1 MKILQARSS
10 LNGKPKAIELE
21 TLEKKI
27 KDGEGAFF
35 YLDRENEHKVLNEFI
50 EYFEE
55 KGKNVLMREVR
66 YALGDLDFMYEVHIY

>member
-1 MKILQARSS
+1 MKILLARAS
-10 LNGKPKAIELE
+10 LNAKPKMVELE

-27 KDGEGAFF
+27 KEGEDTFF
-35 YLDRENEHKVLNEFI
+35 YLDRENEHKVINEFL

-55 KGKNVLMREVR
+55 KGKNVLLREVR